1 MLSLEGSF
9 VLKFST
15 DNDLLRHLTSV
26 YFSPLFCRV
35 SHVHWYVMVNCK
47 SLLQSCCSYVLRFA
61 RVKDCVLHVAAFSE
75 GAFFDIRYMHLASLA
90 KLSST
95 SSSACSV
102 IAHAS
107 AAFHLHTCICISHA
121 CMSRGLQLTEGVVQM
136 CIETP
141 SYVAAVVNRCW
152 IGIDVRGPTHS
163 EPCRLCN
170 QSCAPACTAC
180 WSSRRQVL
188 LEQPH

>member
-1 MLSLEGSF
+1 MSSQSVSWLACVFPFDDSEISAFAWKERF

-15 DNDLLRHLTSV
+15 DHNLLRHLTSV

-35 SHVHWYVMVNCK
+35 SHVHWFVMVNCRNP
-47 SLLQSCCSYVLRFA
+47 LLQRSCCSYVLRFA

-95 SSSACSV
+95 SSSVCSV

-107 AAFHLHTCICISHA
+107 AAFHFAYMHLH
-121 CMSRGLQLTEGVVQM
+121 
-136 CIETP
+136 
-141 SYVAAVVNRCW
+141 
-152 IGIDVRGPTHS
+152 HS
-163 EPCRLCN
+163 
-170 QSCAPACTAC
+170 
-180 WSSRRQVL
+180 
-188 LEQPH
+188 